1 MKIEPFGERLIVK
14 RLSQEERS
22 GLVIPKESSL
32 VKGSL
37 IGRVIHCGPL
47 ADFVA
52 VGDLILFAKY
62 SGTELPV
69 DGKYL
74 TTSDYEGCLCMN
86 EENILGRLVADQ
98 IEIAPKG
105 IPAPAPQRACDNP
118 EHLTG
123 CVCSPPIQEV
133 THV

>member
-14 RLSQEERS
+14 RLTQEERS
-22 GLVIPKESSL
+22 GLVIPKESTL

-37 IGRVIHCGPL
+37 IGRVIHCGPT

-74 TTSDYEGCLCMN
+74 TAAEYENCLCMN
-86 EENILGRLVADQ
+86 EENILGRLVEDQ
-98 IEIAPKG
+98 SESASLEDIL
-105 IPAPAPQRACDNP
+105 APA
-118 EHLTG
+118 G
-123 CVCSPPIQEV
+123 SPAQEV
-133 THV
+133 VHV